1 MKDFKLIVLVGLL
14 TLFLIAGMA
23 FAQGGGQG
31 TGAQSGA
38 PMMGCQQRFDS
49 IDTNHDGKISKEE
62 FTVHTQ
68 EMFKSMDANGD
79 GTLVKD
85 EMTCCKGMR
94 GCMGKGMG
102 QGMGKGMGQT
112 KGTTQ

>member
-1 MKDFKLIVLVGLL
+1 MKHFRLVMLVGLV
-14 TLFLIAGMA
+14 TVFSIAGLA

-31 TGAQSGA
+31 KGGGQGA

-68 EMFKSMDANGD
+68 EMFKTMDANAD
-79 GTLVKD
+79 GFLVKD
-85 EMTCCKGMR
+85 EMTCCKGMG
-94 GCMGKGMG
+94 GCMGKGA
-102 QGMGKGMGQT
+102 GKGMQHRHGQST
-112 KGTTQ
+112 TTTQ